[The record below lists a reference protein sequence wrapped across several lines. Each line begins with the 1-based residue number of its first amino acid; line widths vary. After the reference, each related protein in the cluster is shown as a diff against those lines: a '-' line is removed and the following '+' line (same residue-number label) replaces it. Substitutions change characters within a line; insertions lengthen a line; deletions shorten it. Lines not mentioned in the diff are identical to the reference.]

1 VQKNPT
7 KKNSNTESN
16 TVKNTAIGY
25 IRVSTDEQAENLSLD
40 MQRESIKA
48 YVKEHKLELLKIV
61 TEVESASKRQSEDPS
76 FDFDISKALKI
87 RPNLREILAE
97 AKRKDRRFDN
107 IIVYRLDRVARNT
120 NLFLTIKAYLG
131 DAVSLHYSGKGESIE
146 LENKEYTNLLEV
158 ILATFAELEANT
170 IGVRVKAG
178 CKECLAKGYRPGGR
192 IPYGFDPKV
201 VIPKKSEFKKDKN
214 TLMANGK
221 MSRVNEIYNLYIN
234 YRYGYRK
241 IADTLRKNY
250 NEDYW
255 NKGLVESIIKN
266 EIYTGYLVW
275 DRRGGRRNPGKHD
288 NYIKRALEE
297 DEGFIEKDTWL
308 AAREVNISK
317 SMLSDPSYYSSS
329 YLLKGKL
336 ICKKCNQP
344 MVTRNNGGTAVY
356 RCKKLMGKKSEL
368 IIKRNILDALFIKQ
382 LPELFN
388 ITSYK
393 KLWGLYVSNYLNYI
407 DAYNNNIAHKKD
419 ELENVNARLKD
430 LSNLMSKSLN
440 YSIME
445 KVKEIHVENGLEK
458 NNIENELKSLYKC
471 VNKPMLDENAFKAK
485 LTNVLPDFNS
495 INVAQKRVFIDM
507 ILDKVFVDVIDGKVD
522 LDIQFKIT
530 QFI

>member
-1 VQKNPT
+1 MQ
-7 KKNSNTESN
+7 
-16 TVKNTAIGY
+16 TA
-25 IRVSTDEQAENLSLD
+25 
-40 MQRESIKA
+40 SIEA
-48 YVKEHKLELLKIV
+48 YAKEHKLDLLKIV
-61 TEVESASKRQSEDPS
+61 REVESASKRQSEDPS
-76 FDFDISKALKI
+76 YDFDISKALKI
-87 RPNLREILAE
+87 RPKLKEILAE
-97 AKRKDRRFDN
+97 ARSADRRFGN

-146 LENKEYTNLLEV
+146 LENKEYTKLLEV
-158 ILATFAELEANT
+158 ILATFAELEADT

-201 VIPKKSEFKKDKN
+201 VIPKKSEFQKDKN

-221 MSRVNEIYNLYIN
+221 MSRVSKIYDLYIN

-241 IADTLRKNY
+241 IADTLKELY
-250 NEDYW
+250 KEDYW
-255 NKGLVESIIKN
+255 NKGSVESIIKN
-266 EIYTGYLVW
+266 EIYTGCLVW
-275 DRRGGRRNPGKHD
+275 DRRGGIRNPGKHD
-288 NYIKRALEE
+288 KYITQPLEE
-297 DEGFIEKDTWL
+297 NKYFINEDIWL
-308 AAREVNISK
+308 AAREVNNSK
-317 SMLSDPSYYSSS
+317 SKIYDPLYYSSK

-336 ICKKCNQP
+336 LCKKCNQP

-368 IIKRNILDALFIKQ
+368 IIKRNILDELFIKQ

-393 KLWGLYVSNYLNYI
+393 KLWGLYVSNYCDYI
-407 DAYNNNIAHKKD
+407 DAYNNNIVHKKD
-419 ELENVNARLKD
+419 ELENVNARLED

-458 NNIENELKSLYKC
+458 NNIQNELESLYKC

-507 ILDKVFVDVIDGKVD
+507 ILDKVFVDVVDGKVD